1 MQSLVFSQVGK
12 AWAFRMV
19 SDPYFSRAENT
30 TDQWAMPVDYCIT
43 QRLLQVTL
51 KLVVAD

>member
-19 SDPYFSRAENT
+19 SDPYFSRAENA
-30 TDQWAMPVDYCIT
+30 TDQWAMPVDYCII

-51 KLVVAD
+51 RLVVAN